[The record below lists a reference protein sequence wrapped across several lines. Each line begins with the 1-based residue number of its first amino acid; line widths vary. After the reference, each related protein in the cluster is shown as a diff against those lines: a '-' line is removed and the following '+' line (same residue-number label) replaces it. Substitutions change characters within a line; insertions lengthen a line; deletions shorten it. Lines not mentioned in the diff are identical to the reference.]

1 MNRCRTSLILTMCGG
16 FLLAGWACSSFDAA
30 RDMEERVARHM
41 AAADSL
47 ERAGDFRTALLEY
60 GLVAQHYAG
69 SNSYAAAVHRAAV
82 LSLDPRNP
90 ASNDSLAMYWLDAY
104 LRIPNDPPSADDARI
119 QIGLLRRAAAM
130 QTSLERVRAE
140 TDSLTLVIR
149 RQNSVAA
156 TQTQRLL
163 EAEAQLKQAQE
174 ELARLKQVDVQL
186 SRTRRT
192 R

>member
-1 MNRCRTSLILTMCGG
+1 
-16 FLLAGWACSSFDAA
+16 
-30 RDMEERVARHM
+30 
-41 AAADSL
+41 
-47 ERAGDFRTALLEY
+47 
-60 GLVAQHYAG
+60 
-69 SNSYAAAVHRAAV
+69 V

-130 QTSLERVRAE
+130 QTSLARVRAE
-140 TDSLTLVIR
+140 TDSLTLVIH

-163 EAEAQLKQAQE
+163 EAEAQLNRRRRNSPASN
-174 ELARLKQVDVQL
+174 RLMCNSHAHEGPVDSPPRFTPLPSTVFPRFRAA
-186 SRTRRT
+186 S
-192 R
+192 